1 MTRHRPPRLGT
12 ARLRCEVDCGRTDE
26 VLLYYSVGREEVT
39 VPIVKIRTNRQVSV
53 PKVIFDDLGLK
64 EGDFVEV
71 NRQGSDIVI
80 RPKRLVD
87 LDDTLSPEEEKLV
100 EQGFRQLRRGDS
112 VLWSELRD
120 ELDL

>member
-1 MTRHRPPRLGT
+1 M
-12 ARLRCEVDCGRTDE
+12 
-26 VLLYYSVGREEVT
+26 S
-39 VPIVKIRTNRQVSV
+39 IVKIRTNRQVTV

-71 NRQGSDIVI
+71 IREGSDIVI

-87 LDDTLSPEEEKLV
+87 LDDTLSPDEEQLV

-112 VLWSELRD
+112 VLWSELKD
-120 ELDL
+120 ELGV

>member
-1 MTRHRPPRLGT
+1 
-12 ARLRCEVDCGRTDE
+12 
-26 VLLYYSVGREEVT
+26 

-87 LDDTLSPEEEKLV
+87 LDDTLSPEEEKTV

-112 VLWSELRD
+112 IPWSELKD
-120 ELDL
+120 ELGV

>member
-1 MTRHRPPRLGT
+1 M
-12 ARLRCEVDCGRTDE
+12 
-26 VLLYYSVGREEVT
+26 
-39 VPIVKIRTNRQVSV
+39 PIVKIRTNRQVSV

-87 LDDTLSPEEEKLV
+87 LDDTLSPEEEKTV

-112 VLWSELRD
+112 IPWSELKD
-120 ELDL
+120 ELGV

>member
-1 MTRHRPPRLGT
+1 
-12 ARLRCEVDCGRTDE
+12 
-26 VLLYYSVGREEVT
+26 
-39 VPIVKIRTNRQVSV
+39 VKIRTNRQVSV

-100 EQGFRQLRRGDS
+100 EQGFRQLRRGDC
-112 VLWSELRD
+112 VPWSELKD
-120 ELDL
+120 ELGV

>member
-1 MTRHRPPRLGT
+1 MPT
-12 ARLRCEVDCGRTDE
+12 
-26 VLLYYSVGREEVT
+26 
-39 VPIVKIRTNRQVSV
+39 VKIRTNRQVTV

-87 LDDTLSPEEEKLV
+87 LDDTLSPEDEKLV
-100 EQGFRQLRRGDS
+100 EKGFR
-112 VLWSELRD
+112 ELRQGNSAPWSALKD
-120 ELDL
+120 ELGP